1 VKEGRNLRICT
12 KLLEGAEISNLGF
25 RIFKEGKQSPTASWR
40 VSSMYRHS
48 PTRRLV
54 TSSEPLQILQLVR
67 PELPV
72 PAPVRVKTRT
82 YLITLL
88 SSEHQGLRLSQFIDS
103 KHFLRRCPF
112 LARTVYINL
121 IIVIP

>member
-12 KLLEGAEISNLGF
+12 ELLEGAEISNLGF
-25 RIFKEGKQSPTASWR
+25 RIFKAGKQSPPASWR
-40 VSSMYRHS
+40 VSSMYWHS
-48 PTRRLV
+48 PTRRLA
-54 TSSEPLQILQLVR
+54 TSSEPLLQLVH
-67 PELPV
+67 PELHV
-72 PAPVRVKTRT
+72 PAPVRVKTTSRT
-82 YLITLL
+82 YVITLL

-121 IIVIP
+121 SIVIP